1 MDLQDTP
8 SYLIVNPL
16 QIKIEVPPFFLKI
29 KNEFIIDNDVDKKFN
44 NKMLQIKQISD
55 NLNNIK
61 KNINSAKIKKMKFCG
76 Y

>member
-16 QIKIEVPPFFLKI
+16 QIKVELPPFSFEF
-29 KNEFIIDNDVDKKFN
+29 KNEFIINNDIDKKFN

-61 KNINSAKIKKMKFCG
+61 KNLDSAKIKKMKF
-76 Y
+76 YRY

>member
-16 QIKIEVPPFFLKI
+16 QIKIEVPPFFFKI

-44 NKMLQIKQISD
+44 NKISQIIKISNELD
-55 NLNNIK
+55 NIKRNLNSI
-61 KNINSAKIKKMKFCG
+61 KIKK
-76 Y
+76 

>member
-16 QIKIEVPPFFLKI
+16 QIKIEIPPFSFEL
-29 KNEFIIDNDVDKKFN
+29 KNEFIINNDIDKKFN

-61 KNINSAKIKKMKFCG
+61 RNLNSTKIKKMKFCG

>member
-16 QIKIEVPPFFLKI
+16 QIKIEIPPFSFEF
-29 KNEFIIDNDVDKKFN
+29 KNEFIINNDIDKKFN

-61 KNINSAKIKKMKFCG
+61 RNLNSTKIKKMKFCG

>member
-16 QIKIEVPPFFLKI
+16 QIKVEVSPFSFEL
-29 KNEFIIDNDVDKKFN
+29 KNEFIINNDIDKKFN
-44 NKMLQIKQISD
+44 NKMLQIKKIND

-61 KNINSAKIKKMKFCG
+61 RNLNSAKIKKMKIYG

>member
-16 QIKIEVPPFFLKI
+16 QITIEVPPFFLKI

-44 NKMLQIKQISD
+44 NKISQIIKISKELD
-55 NLNNIK
+55 NIK
-61 KNINSAKIKKMKFCG
+61 RNINSVKIKQKNESVE
-76 Y
+76 

>member
-61 KNINSAKIKKMKFCG
+61 RNINSAKIKKMKFCG

>member
-16 QIKIEVPPFFLKI
+16 QIKIEVSPFSFEF
-29 KNEFIIDNDVDKKFN
+29 KNEFIINNDIDKKFN
-44 NKMLQIKQISD
+44 NKMLQIKKISND
-55 NLNNIK
+55 LNNIK
-61 KNINSAKIKKMKFCG
+61 KNLNSTKIKKMKFCG

>member
-16 QIKIEVPPFFLKI
+16 QITIEVPPFFLKI

-61 KNINSAKIKKMKFCG
+61 RNINSAKIKKMKFCG

>member
-8 SYLIVNPL
+8 SYLIINPL

-29 KNEFIIDNDVDKKFN
+29 KNEFIIDNDIDKKFN

-61 KNINSAKIKKMKFCG
+61 RNINSAKIKKMKFCE

>member
-16 QIKIEVPPFFLKI
+16 QIKIEVSPFFFEF
-29 KNEFIIDNDVDKKFN
+29 KNEFIINNDIDKKFN
-44 NKMLQIKQISD
+44 NKMLQIKQLSD

-61 KNINSAKIKKMKFCG
+61 RNINSAKIKKMKFCR